1 MRKRSHSQA
10 KPPSSSNNDQAPG
23 AEVPDEDRPPAS
35 DAPPPPE
42 ETDVE
47 ALPASEDIETLRRKA
62 QERDEFH
69 ERFLRA
75 AADFDNRRKRL
86 EREADNRIRYATQG
100 LLTDLLPVFDHLA
113 RAAAAAQALPGGE
126 ALLEGIRLVEKDLYD
141 ALAKHG
147 VHPIQ
152 SLGEPFDPQ
161 RHEAVSV
168 RPADDV
174 PPNTVLQEVQRGW
187 TLNDRV
193 IRAAKVIVSV
203 PKPAEAAPEAPSNE
217 PPMKGA

>member
-1 MRKRSHSQA
+1 MRKRSSSPA
-10 KPPSSSNNDQAPG
+10 KPPPPSNNDHAPG
-23 AEVPDEDRPPAS
+23 AEVPEEDRPPAPE
-35 DAPPPPE
+35 APTPPE
-42 ETDVE
+42 GTDVE
-47 ALPASEDIETLRRKA
+47 APPPSEDIETLRRKA
-62 QERDEFH
+62 QERDEIH

-113 RAAAAAQALPGGE
+113 RAAAATQAVPGGQ
-126 ALLEGIRLVEKDLYD
+126 AILEGIRLVEKDLYD
-141 ALAKHG
+141 VLAKHG
-147 VHPIQ
+147 VYPIQ
-152 SLGEPFDPQ
+152 SVGEPFDPQ

-174 PPNTVLQEVQRGW
+174 PPNTVVEEVQRGW

-193 IRAAKVIVSV
+193 IRAAKVIVSG
-203 PKPAEAAPEAPSNE
+203 PKPAEAAPETPSN
-217 PPMKGA
+217 